1 MAHRFSLHDRNEA
14 DARERAEARNFDL
27 FIVCNTISQQR
38 IQRDK
43 TRYTTE
49 MHFHCIHVADG
60 GGAVD
65 RDVVDGECGNPHIYI
80 GAGNLLR
87 LQQRTAQDIF
97 QYGIHLEKYNIEQR
111 RIKRPP
117 WGWNT
122 WRVWDANLIDAFL
135 MGF

>member
-1 MAHRFSLHDRNEA
+1 MAHRFSDDRNEA

-27 FIVCNTISQQR
+27 FIVRITISQQR

-49 MHFHCIHVADG
+49 MHFQCIHVADG
-60 GGAVD
+60 GAMN

-117 WGWNT
+117 WG
-122 WRVWDANLIDAFL
+122 
-135 MGF
+135 